1 MNAISLRNSKV
12 CGETLMKNTE
22 SLIELIRRGDEEA
35 FRLIF
40 EQHHRIILRFIYG
53 MVGNLAQA
61 EELTQETFLGAY
73 RSLGSY
79 LEEGKL
85 TPWLCGIAKNVTR
98 NWART
103 HRNEICNVELDKQ
116 EVLELRDSIN
126 QTPEGNF
133 LDGELKDKIRDAL
146 ETLDEDKRMVF
157 TLKILRQLS
166 YEDIA
171 QVTGSTIPK
180 LKTDLHRA
188 KIEMRRLIR
197 PYLED
202 NYEM

>member
-1 MNAISLRNSKV
+1 MNALSLTNSKV
-12 CGETLMKNTE
+12 YGETLMKKSE
-22 SLIELIRRGDEEA
+22 SLIELARRGDEEA

-40 EQHHRIILRFIYG
+40 EQHHRIVLRFIYG
-53 MVGNLAQA
+53 IIGNLAQA
-61 EELTQETFLGAY
+61 EELTQETFLSAY

-79 LEEGKL
+79 FEVGKL

-98 NWART
+98 NWMRN
-103 HRNEICNVELDKQ
+103 HQNEIFNVELDKP
-116 EVLELRDSIN
+116 EVLEVKDNIN
-126 QTPEGNF
+126 QTPEGDF
-133 LDGELKDKIRDAL
+133 LDGELNDKIRAAL
-146 ETLDEDKRMVF
+146 LRLDEDKRMVF

-166 YEDIA
+166 YEEIA
-171 QVTGSTIPK
+171 EVTGSTIPK

-202 NYEM
+202 NYEL